1 MSNYKI
7 ARTMGTQH
15 PDNVNTPFFASNH
28 VMTGEDEVQ
37 EAYYSFSHLKIDEQL
52 WDIEG
57 KEVDNHVVSK
67 LLTKYPHY
75 FKDNVLGEDKFLTI
89 RAPNPDVQTTEAKLL
104 AEVVYSIPRNHD
116 TASAFYG
123 RDVAPIFEIVIPMC
137 GSEKP
142 MLRLRD
148 FYNHFITKAHESTV
162 NDVKLSSW
170 LGNFKPEKIR
180 ITPLF
185 ETKEQILNT
194 HNYVKN
200 YIDATNE
207 DMLRVW
213 FARSDPALN
222 YGSLPAVLMVKIAL
236 QRLKKLEEESSRELL
251 PIIGMGS
258 SPFRGNFK
266 PSTASQILKGYPSV
280 QTFTLQS
287 AYKYDNPISEVLD
300 SIEYIDSISRKDP
313 LQIDEELA
321 LKYID
326 IVEKEYTG
334 IISELAPTIN
344 HVSRYLPERRMRK
357 THTGLFG
364 YSRATQ
370 GVKLPRAIKF
380 CGALY
385 SIGLPPE
392 ILGLSALMS
401 QDIDKIKTFYSNI
414 EFDMTETMQYF
425 NRENLG
431 ILPESVRKK
440 VLGAIKLFDY
450 VENPEHYEA
459 TTKVVEA
466 MRHND
471 HQAMNDWILK
481 AAEVRKFLG

>member
-1 MSNYKI
+1 MIKALPIQTDLKPKYYLAKLPSVGIIEDSIFANYKTALEQGDLDQ
-7 ARTMGTQH
+7 ARKAVKFAQELKTMTESGDFVDYPNSSTPEALPPSNFANPFPYKYYESQGVVVMGNAAINLT
-15 PDNVNTPFFASNH
+15 PKENKLFALFAKNESSGNV
-28 VMTGEDEVQ
+28 
-37 EAYYSFSHLKIDEQL
+37 
-52 WDIEG
+52 
-57 KEVDNHVVSK
+57 
-67 LLTKYPHY
+67 
-75 FKDNVLGEDKFLTI
+75 I
-89 RAPNPDVQTTEAKLL
+89 R
-104 AEVVYSIPRNHD
+104 
-116 TASAFYG
+116 
-123 RDVAPIFEIVIPMC
+123 VI
-137 GSEKP
+137 
-142 MLRLRD
+142 
-148 FYNHFITKAHESTV
+148 
-162 NDVKLSSW
+162 
-170 LGNFKPEKIR
+170 
-180 ITPLF
+180 
-185 ETKEQILNT
+185 TKEQILNT